1 MDGKE
6 EEAAAQAFL
15 IWLVGWL
22 LQFLFG
28 WLVWLVV
35 AFKASHKRICG
46 MEGKE
51 RRGELRQFLFITTAQ
66 TVSTHN
72 DIANAPPLFCNTIRS
87 STTIGKKHPSALT
100 KNCLSPRALAENNMS
115 LQNWNVQRKR
125 RVSVLNHVL
134 PFAGQCT
141 CSILY
146 HIVSKYYSMEFFHK
160 GLRSRAEWKIST
172 W

>member
-6 EEAAAQAFL
+6 EEAAAQAVL

-51 RRGELRQFLFITTAQ
+51 KASNSGSSYLVGWLLQFLVGWLVVAVLIW
-66 TVSTHN
+66 
-72 DIANAPPLFCNTIRS
+72 LGGYCS
-87 STTIGKKHPSALT
+87 SYLVG
-100 KNCLSPRALAENNMS
+100 
-115 LQNWNVQRKR
+115 
-125 RVSVLNHVL
+125 
-134 PFAGQCT
+134 
-141 CSILY
+141 
-146 HIVSKYYSMEFFHK
+146 
-160 GLRSRAEWKIST
+160 
-172 W
+172 

>member
-1 MDGKE
+1 MEGKE
-6 EEAAAQAFL
+6 RRGQHSSGSSYLVGWLVVAVL
-15 IWLVGWL
+15 IWLVGLVGWFLWL
-22 LQFLFG
+22 VWLVGLVGWFG

-87 STTIGKKHPSALT
+87 STTINIGKELF
-100 KNCLSPRALAENNMS
+100 SPRAQLVENNMS
-115 LQNWNVQRKR
+115 LQN
-125 RVSVLNHVL
+125 
-134 PFAGQCT
+134 
-141 CSILY
+141 
-146 HIVSKYYSMEFFHK
+146 
-160 GLRSRAEWKIST
+160 
-172 W
+172 